1 MDVVDVMFP
10 YGRDERTVPLPR
22 RNLRDVIRPP
32 EFTHIGDERA
42 AVTTSL
48 RTPICSIPLRE
59 LARGAHSVAIIV
71 SDKTRPVPHSILLP
85 SILEEL
91 HAGGILDGDI
101 TIVVA
106 LGMHDPMSDEELVE
120 MVGED
125 VVSSIRVV
133 NHDCMDESRL
143 TNLGTTSRGTP
154 LTIADAVA
162 AADLVISTGYIEPH
176 EFAGFTGGRKSV
188 LPGVAGIEALKHN
201 HRIEMLDDP
210 RAMLGIL
217 EGNPIHED
225 MVEAARTVG
234 VDFIVNVVLDNEAR
248 ISGIFSGDVVKAHE
262 AGVAYYKEH
271 AGVLRSE
278 RADIVV
284 ASVGHPL
291 NRDLYQSLKAVFAT
305 APFVADGGTIILYTS
320 SSDGMGP
327 ALFRK
332 WMTETD
338 DPSTFS
344 ERIVREGFDP
354 RIDHCYLLQRVMCST
369 RVCIVSEQDELSS
382 IPFITLY
389 RDIEA
394 ALADAFD
401 RHGSDASI
409 IAVPY
414 ATRIIPLQG

>member
-1 MDVVDVMFP
+1 
-10 YGRDERTVPLPR
+10 
-22 RNLRDVIRPP
+22 
-32 EFTHIGDERA
+32 
-42 AVTTSL
+42 
-48 RTPICSIPLRE
+48 
-59 LARGAHSVAIIV
+59 
-71 SDKTRPVPHSILLP
+71 
-85 SILEEL
+85 
-91 HAGGILDGDI
+91 
-101 TIVVA
+101 
-106 LGMHDPMSDEELVE
+106 
-120 MVGED
+120 
-125 VVSSIRVV
+125 
-133 NHDCMDESRL
+133 
-143 TNLGTTSRGTP
+143 
-154 LTIADAVA
+154 
-162 AADLVISTGYIEPH
+162 
-176 EFAGFTGGRKSV
+176 
-188 LPGVAGIEALKHN
+188 
-201 HRIEMLDDP
+201 
-210 RAMLGIL
+210 
-217 EGNPIHED
+217 

-234 VDFIVNVVLDNEAR
+234 VDFITNVVLDNEAH

-354 RIDHCYLLQRVMCST
+354 RIDHCYLLQRVMRSV
-369 RVCIVSEQDELSS
+369 RVCIVSERDELSS

-389 RDIEA
+389 SDIEP
-394 ALADAFD
+394 ALADALD

-414 ATRIIPLQG
+414 ATRIIPLQE

>member
-10 YGRDERTVPLPR
+10 YGQDERKVSFPR
-22 RNLRDVIRPP
+22 RNLREVIRPP
-32 EFTHIGDERA
+32 EFTHIDDERA
-42 AVTTSL
+42 AVTASL

-59 LARGAHSVAIIV
+59 LARGAHSVAIII
-71 SDKTRPVPHSILLP
+71 SDKTRPVPHRILLP
-85 SILEEL
+85 SILDEL
-91 HAGGILDGDI
+91 RAGGIHDGDI

-106 LGMHDPMSDEELVE
+106 LGMHDPMSDEELAE
-120 MVGED
+120 MLGED

-133 NHDCMDESRL
+133 NHDCMDKSRL
-143 TNLGTTSRGTP
+143 TNVGTTSRGTP
-154 LTIADAVA
+154 LAINYAVA
-162 AADLVISTGYIEPH
+162 AGDLVISTGYIEPH

-201 HRIEMLDDP
+201 HRVEMLDDP

-225 MVEAARTVG
+225 MIEAALMVG
-234 VDFIVNVVLDNEAR
+234 VDFIVNVVLDNEAH
-248 ISGIFSGDVVKAHE
+248 ISGIFSGDIVKAHE
-262 AGVAYYKEH
+262 EGVAYYKEH
-271 AGVLRSE
+271 AGVSRSE

-284 ASVGHPL
+284 ASVGNPL

-305 APFVADGGTIILYTS
+305 APFVANGGTIILYTS

-332 WMTETD
+332 WMTGTD
-338 DPSTFS
+338 DPSTFL

-354 RIDHCYLLQRVMCST
+354 RIDHCYLLQRVMRT
-369 RVCIVSEQDELSS
+369 ARLCIVSEQDELSS

-389 RDIEA
+389 RDIEE
-394 ALADAFD
+394 ALADALD

-414 ATRIIPLQG
+414 ATRIIPLQE